1 MWPLF
6 STPGK
11 EICQKIPQYDHLPPS
26 TSNIKVATL
35 LPGLA
40 YPVRAQGAVSHGVP
54 QCAIDVVGPCVA
66 HKVHDASDGGMP
78 SRTLQ
83 PYRKTFTSLDCSCQ
97 PTLSNTFVCAS
108 LGFMST
114 HSRREQ
120 WLTGPDRNFFGGSFG
135 GVLSGNTSLKSQQY
149 PKSNR
154 SSKVRSSKSGNQQ
167 HPISKHWKD
176 CWVINQQNLCRC
188 RIIYSC
194 AHLAIQS
201 GMDFWHPIIQT

>member
-1 MWPLF
+1 MDRRRFFQLGKKLVVYIPPIKLYLKTIRTCFANHVRHFGSIEKYKKNMWPLF

-120 WLTGPDRNFFGGSFG
+120 
-135 GVLSGNTSLKSQQY
+135 
-149 PKSNR
+149 
-154 SSKVRSSKSGNQQ
+154 
-167 HPISKHWKD
+167 
-176 CWVINQQNLCRC
+176 
-188 RIIYSC
+188 
-194 AHLAIQS
+194 
-201 GMDFWHPIIQT
+201 